1 MKAKNQENKKSNTE
15 LISILL
21 HYRKFLI
28 NPSWQTVVY
37 KPVTTKREMYNE
49 NDCKQKWNV
58 SASTGKPQIKLF
70 LRTEDDWPN
79 SSRYIS
85 ISTSV
90 WLVKGR

>member
-1 MKAKNQENKKSNTE
+1 
-15 LISILL
+15 
-21 HYRKFLI
+21 
-28 NPSWQTVVY
+28 
-37 KPVTTKREMYNE
+37 MYNE
-49 NDCKQKWNV
+49 NDGKEKWNV
-58 SASTGKPQIKLF
+58 RASTGKPQIKLF